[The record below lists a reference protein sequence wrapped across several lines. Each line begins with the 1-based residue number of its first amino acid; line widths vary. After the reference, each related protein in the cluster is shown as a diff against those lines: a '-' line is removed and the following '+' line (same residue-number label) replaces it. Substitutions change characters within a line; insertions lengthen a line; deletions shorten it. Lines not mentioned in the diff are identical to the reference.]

1 MTGTKPKYHLISDNI
16 LFLSVPLCAFL
27 GMIKF
32 DSPTKIL
39 GLCLFVF
46 VFCIIYKLYAKI
58 DNYKKDKNKAGIG
71 GILLST
77 LGFILT
83 IGFGIFVDL
92 HRFRWLFL
100 IGIILSV
107 TFSNIISALMST
119 FAYVLIITIFTG
131 VTPEFVAGSF
141 LTAVMLIIITQYY
154 SDFMSVIYSIITV
167 TSFEAAFYII
177 MHGLRTDKLISAPH
191 IIDIGIISGC
201 ILMGW
206 ILFGCF
212 GKTDIPSETAETD
225 DVSIDV
231 KDVILHNTQGVKD
244 KSLQKVESE
253 GGESTKRAEK
263 DYSYLLC
270 DKIEAYNRIV
280 SNEKVFNEAK
290 RNSRFV
296 KEITGH
302 LDGNVSLAEAGAFYA
317 ECGRI
322 VSNNYI
328 KEGLILAKA
337 NNFPGEVTAFI
348 KEHNFKLG
356 YPKSRETA
364 ITMIVC
370 KLSATIG
377 FLESKKIKH
386 SVTQIVDGVMDSCLM
401 AGRLDASGLSLNE
414 YKFIKDYLLEEA
426 RTGYEYFSGK

>member
-77 LGFILT
+77 LGFMLT

-177 MHGLRTDKLISAPH
+177 MHGLRTDKLISASH

-337 NNFPGEVTAFI
+337 NNFPNEVIDFI

-414 YKFIKDYLLEEA
+414 YKFIKNYLLEEA

>member
-71 GILLST
+71 GVLLST
-77 LGFILT
+77 LGFMLT

-154 SDFMSVIYSIITV
+154 SDFMSIITV

-191 IIDIGIISGC
+191 IIDICIISGC

-244 KSLQKVESE
+244 KSFQKVESE

-337 NNFPGEVTAFI
+337 NNFPNEVIDFI

>member
-77 LGFILT
+77 LGFMLT

-131 VTPEFVAGSF
+131 GTPEFVAGSF

-212 GKTDIPSETAETD
+212 GKRIFHP
-225 DVSIDV
+225 
-231 KDVILHNTQGVKD
+231 
-244 KSLQKVESE
+244 
-253 GGESTKRAEK
+253 R
-263 DYSYLLC
+263 LL
-270 DKIEAYNRIV
+270 
-280 SNEKVFNEAK
+280 
-290 RNSRFV
+290 
-296 KEITGH
+296 
-302 LDGNVSLAEAGAFYA
+302 
-317 ECGRI
+317 
-322 VSNNYI
+322 
-328 KEGLILAKA
+328 
-337 NNFPGEVTAFI
+337 
-348 KEHNFKLG
+348 KL
-356 YPKSRETA
+356 
-364 ITMIVC
+364 MM
-370 KLSATIG
+370 
-377 FLESKKIKH
+377 F
-386 SVTQIVDGVMDSCLM
+386 Q
-401 AGRLDASGLSLNE
+401 
-414 YKFIKDYLLEEA
+414 
-426 RTGYEYFSGK
+426 